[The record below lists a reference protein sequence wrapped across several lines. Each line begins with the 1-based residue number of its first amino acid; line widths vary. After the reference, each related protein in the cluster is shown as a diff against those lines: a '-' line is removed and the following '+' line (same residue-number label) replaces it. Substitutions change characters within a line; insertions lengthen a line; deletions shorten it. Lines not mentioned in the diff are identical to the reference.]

1 MTAKP
6 SRRRKK
12 GRTEPWK
19 IIDTLQQKL
28 ANRQQALT
36 LLTEYDLDVEARELA
51 LWEEAVDVIR
61 TTTIQQRAIQYIT
74 LNKPD
79 DERPVPAEDV
89 LPSAALLKEISLP
102 EMSLHRYTKPRQEPA
117 GWSEPTIPA
126 HVRPGIMADYYDQE
140 FDNQTNN
147 TSEY

>member
-1 MTAKP
+1 MLTAKP

-36 LLTEYDLDVEARELA
+36 LLTEYDQDFEARELA

-61 TTTIQQRAIQYIT
+61 STTIQQRAIQYIT
-74 LNKPD
+74 LNKLD
-79 DERPVPAEDV
+79 DERPAPAEDV
-89 LPSAALLKEISLP
+89 LPPAALVKEIALP
-102 EMSLHRYTKPRQEPA
+102 EMTPHRYSKPRQEPA
-117 GWSEPTIPA
+117 GWSEPTIPS
-126 HVRPGIMADYYDQE
+126 HIRPGIMADYYDQPFNE
-140 FDNQTNN
+140 GY
-147 TSEY
+147 E